1 MSQIVNPVT
10 KNSDLLKVLTS
21 VSDKLIVDF
30 VNSIDIAKDHIVKQ
44 SVQSDFFYRCLGGIA
59 GNSHRRQLA
68 INTNLNDSV
77 SGALHLINKLGKE
90 LVLSD
95 YAIQR
100 ANDKLV
106 KLDQQLMRVASYS
119 AETRDIVSK
128 LKAEFDE
135 RMNRLEHDISRIDS
149 EQKARGH
156 LDEVFSK
163 WSAGRFSVFS
173 PAGRC
178 YAAVEEL
185 RWGAFGYYL
194 NNNAKDDL
202 RTVKA
207 LSDLAVNRAI
217 KQLADD
223 VGVSVYERVGA
234 YEKWFFLPCNT
245 LGSEDLHEGLAY
257 LADDF
262 DKESAPFV
270 TTITQ
275 QLPERLTSVP
285 YIANA
290 RRVSEAIFEEVFCE
304 HIK

>member
-10 KNSDLLKVLTS
+10 KNSDLFKVLTS

-30 VNSIDIAKDHIVKQ
+30 VNSIDIVKDHIVEQ
-44 SVQSDFFYRCLGGIA
+44 SVQSDFFYRCLDGIA

-68 INTNLNDSV
+68 INTSLNDSV

-100 ANDKLV
+100 TNDKIV
-106 KLDQQLMRVASYS
+106 KLEQQLMRVASYS
-119 AETRDIVSK
+119 AETRDIVR
-128 LKAEFDE
+128 EFDE

-202 RTVKA
+202 QTVKA

-234 YEKWFFLPCNT
+234 YENWFFLPCNT
-245 LGSEDLHEGLAY
+245 LDSKDLHEGLAY

-262 DKESAPFV
+262 DKELAPFV

-290 RRVSEAIFEEVFCE
+290 ARVSEAIFEEVFCE